1 MVDNKSQ
8 NEISTK
14 PCLNC
19 DSPVASFL
27 NICPFCKQP
36 VSGLPLVEPVVEN
49 EPELTERPESA
60 AQLEPIK
67 NLCPSCDR
75 EVARFLKTCPY
86 CQKQIARPMAETDS
100 WDAPQSD
107 LLERTKQHAASPKGQ
122 SIIPSNLTQCP
133 DCDQQISKSAAAC
146 PNCGAPG
153 STIRSKKKAQN
164 QGNAFVSIGVLI
176 FLAFIL
182 FQCGS
187 DDEPRNRQEL
197 TSEQIRKNLQRHAIS
212 NVRYEVIGRLRDP
225 GSYETISETAYTFQ
239 DGRINVR
246 IDYRAKNGFGGY
258 GSDHAAFTCESD
270 GNGCVQRN

>member
-1 MVDNKSQ
+1 MGKKIQ
-8 NEISTK
+8 KREPAK
-14 PCLNC
+14 
-19 DSPVASFL
+19 
-27 NICPFCKQP
+27 NICP
-36 VSGLPLVEPVVEN
+36 
-49 EPELTERPESA
+49 
-60 AQLEPIK
+60 
-67 NLCPSCDR
+67 SCNK
-75 EVARFLKTCPY
+75 EVAGFLKTCPY
-86 CQKQIARPMAETDS
+86 CQKQIARPMTETDS
-100 WDAPQSD
+100 LDALQANPYKHVKKVTPPEDQP
-107 LLERTKQHAASPKGQ
+107 TTP
-122 SIIPSNLTQCP
+122 PNLTLCP
-133 DCDQQISKSAAAC
+133 DCDKQISKSAAAC
-146 PNCGAPG
+146 PHCGAPG

-212 NVRYEVIGRLRDP
+212 NARYEVIKRLRDP
-225 GSYETISETAYTFQ
+225 GSYETISETAYTFH

-270 GNGCVQRN
+270 GNDCVQRN